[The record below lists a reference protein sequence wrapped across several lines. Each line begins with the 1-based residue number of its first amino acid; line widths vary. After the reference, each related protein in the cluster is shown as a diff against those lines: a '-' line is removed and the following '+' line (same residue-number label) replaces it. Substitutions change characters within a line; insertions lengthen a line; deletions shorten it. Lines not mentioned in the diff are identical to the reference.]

1 MSTTPTLTTSSSLD
15 DLLARNQECSKELL
29 LGRTEIQ
36 STLVPTPP
44 YIILSCLDIFDRQ
57 PDILRAVEARV
68 APEELGRRVREP
80 GHTRD
85 RQVGGVDM
93 LNVWALTSLYLW
105 GRQFG
110 IGLGLWRPED
120 RVEDI
125 AYVLDFTQRVCRGYR
140 DDGRFVAFED
150 IGGHNRC
157 AGDGL
162 MAMFGEALTPLET
175 EERALFKRLNAT
187 LFLYTFLDSL
197 ECRKNTFDSG
207 PYPSPHD
214 PSEVILL
221 RDYYAMGADRY
232 PWSAAASEVPYHSL
246 TLAMSIRDTRVEMA
260 PWATP
265 SFTPEQYLDKVT
277 RAALFSR
284 DSGEWRAIPLTEAA
298 GIADAMRTAH
308 IRLYRDVASWDLQ
321 RKIMSGALY
330 YFTEGT
336 LSWAY
341 EAGVEGLDWSL
352 SPLVE
357 ECFPRLTEQ
366 TVGELF
372 GSLFAPYSPT
382 TA

>member
-1 MSTTPTLTTSSSLD
+1 MTVLSLD
-15 DLLARNQECSKELL
+15 DLLVRNQQCSQQLL

-68 APEELGRRVREP
+68 PPEELGRRVREP

-85 RQVGGVDM
+85 RRVGGVDM

-110 IGLGLWRPED
+110 IGLGLWGPGD
-120 RVEDI
+120 RLEDI
-125 AYVLDFTQRVCRGYR
+125 ACVLDFTRRVCQGYR

-157 AGDGL
+157 ASPELVARFGD
-162 MAMFGEALTPLET
+162 ALTPLDAEGH
-175 EERALFKRLNAT
+175 AAFKRLNAT

-207 PYPSPHD
+207 PYPSPHSAD
-214 PSEVILL
+214 EVVML
-221 RDYYAMGADRY
+221 RDYYAMGPDGY
-232 PWSAAASEVPYHSL
+232 SWSAAAAGVPYHSL
-246 TLAMSIRDTRVEMA
+246 TLAMSIRDTRIDMA

-265 SFTPEQYLDKVT
+265 SFTPEQYIDRVT
-277 RAALFSR
+277 RAALFTR
-284 DSGEWRAIPLTEAA
+284 DSGEWRQVPLSEAA
-298 GIADAMRTAH
+298 AIADATRTAH

-352 SPLVE
+352 SPLVD
-357 ECFPRLTEQ
+357 ECFPRLSAE

>member
-1 MSTTPTLTTSSSLD
+1 MAATTTTPTLD
-15 DLLARNQECSKELL
+15 DLLVRNQQCSQQLL

-44 YIILSCLDIFDRQ
+44 YIILSCLDVFDRQ

-68 APEELGRRVREP
+68 APEELGRRVRQP

-85 RQVGGVDM
+85 RRVGGVDM

-110 IGLGLWRPED
+110 IGLGLWRPGDRLED
-120 RVEDI
+120 V
-125 AYVLDFTQRVCRGYR
+125 AYVLDFTRRVCRGYR
-140 DDGRFVAFED
+140 DDGAFVAFED

-157 AGDGL
+157 ASPELLATFYDALEPLGADGH
-162 MAMFGEALTPLET
+162 AAL
-175 EERALFKRLNAT
+175 KRLNGT

-207 PYPSPHD
+207 PYPSSHPG
-214 PSEVILL
+214 EVVLL
-221 RDYYAMGADRY
+221 RDYYAMGPDGYA
-232 PWSAAASEVPYHSL
+232 WSAAAADVPYHSL
-246 TLAMSIRDTRVEMA
+246 TLAMSIRDTAVDMA

-265 SFTPEQYLDKVT
+265 SFTPEQYIDRVT
-277 RAALFSR
+277 RAALFTR
-284 DSGEWRAIPLTEAA
+284 DSGEWRRIPLGEATA
-298 GIADAMRTAH
+298 IADATRAAH
-308 IRLYRDVASWDLQ
+308 IRLYTDIASWDLQ
-321 RKIMSGALY
+321 RKIMSGALF

-352 SPLVE
+352 SPLVD
-357 ECFPRLTEQ
+357 ECFPRMTAE

>member
-1 MSTTPTLTTSSSLD
+1 MTATSLLSLD
-15 DLLARNQECSKELL
+15 DLLVRNQQCSQQLL

-85 RQVGGVDM
+85 RRVGGVDM

-110 IGLGLWRPED
+110 IGLGLWGPGD

-125 AYVLDFTQRVCRGYR
+125 AYVLDFTRRVCQGYR

-157 AGDGL
+157 ASPEL
-162 MAMFGEALTPLET
+162 VARFGEALTPLDAEGH
-175 EERALFKRLNAT
+175 AAFKRLNGT

-207 PYPSPHD
+207 PYPSPRGAG
-214 PSEVILL
+214 EVLML
-221 RDYYAMGADRY
+221 RDYYAMGPDGY
-232 PWSAAASEVPYHSL
+232 PWSAAAADVPYHSL
-246 TLAMSIRDTRVEMA
+246 TLAMSIRDTRIDMA

-265 SFTPEQYLDKVT
+265 SFTPEQYIDLVT
-277 RAALFSR
+277 AAALFTR
-284 DSGEWRAIPLTEAA
+284 DSGEWRQVPLSEAA
-298 GIADAMRTAH
+298 AIADATRTAH

-341 EAGVEGLDWSL
+341 EAGVQGLDWSL
-352 SPLVE
+352 SPLVD
-357 ECFPRLTEQ
+357 ECFPRLSAE

>member
-1 MSTTPTLTTSSSLD
+1 MTVLTLD
-15 DLLARNQECSKELL
+15 DLLVRNQECTQRFL

-57 PDILRAVEARV
+57 PGILRAVEARV
-68 APEELGRRVREP
+68 SPEELGRRIREP
-80 GHTRD
+80 GHTAGRP
-85 RQVGGVDM
+85 VGGVDM
-93 LNVWALTSLYLW
+93 LNIWALTSLYLW

-110 IGLGLWRPED
+110 IGLGLWGPGD
-120 RVEDI
+120 RLDDI
-125 AYVLDFTQRVCRGYR
+125 AHVLDFTRRVCRGYR

-150 IGGHNRC
+150 IDGHNRC
-157 AGDGL
+157 ASPEL
-162 MAMFGEALTPLET
+162 IARFGEALIPLGAEGH
-175 EERALFKRLNAT
+175 AAFKRLNAT

-207 PYPSPHD
+207 PYPSPFGD
-214 PSEVILL
+214 GEVLMV
-221 RDYYAMGADRY
+221 RDYYAMGPDGY
-232 PWSAAASEVPYHSL
+232 PWSAAAEGIPYHSL
-246 TLAMSIRDTRVEMA
+246 TLAMSIRGTAIEMT

-265 SFTPEQYLDKVT
+265 TFSPEQYIDRVT
-277 RAALFSR
+277 AAALFTR
-284 DSGEWRAIPLTEAA
+284 DSGEWRQVPLHEAGA
-298 GIADAMRTAH
+298 IADATRTAH
-308 IRLYRDVASWDLQ
+308 IRLYRDVASWDLR

-330 YFTEGT
+330 YVTECT
-336 LSWAY
+336 LSWAH
-341 EAGVEGLDWSL
+341 EAGVEGLDRSL

-357 ECFPRLTEQ
+357 ECYPRLSAE